1 MAKSQL
7 TPNIEL
13 STNRFEPFYKMDHT
27 SIDMAIPGQ
36 SNIILL
42 GHLKAYNLLKLKR
55 KLFIKAL
62 SLVHKKSLSKW
73 IERLFISGIN

>member
-1 MAKSQL
+1 
-7 TPNIEL
+7 
-13 STNRFEPFYKMDHT
+13 MDHT

-62 SLVHKKSLSKW
+62 SLLQ
-73 IERLFISGIN
+73 